1 MPPSSIYRPEV
12 SMPRHMVD
20 PPGGWRY
27 GFPKAYDRATDGDD
41 FMAWLVAQGYPQA
54 EIDRMGDHFY
64 VRQWY
69 DADSDS
75 AEPGFSKGTLLNP
88 R

>member
-1 MPPSSIYRPEV
+1 
-12 SMPRHMVD
+12 MPRHMVD

-27 GFPKAYDRATDGDD
+27 GFPRPYDRVTDGDD

-64 VRQWY
+64 VRRWQEP
-69 DADSDS
+69 DSDGAGS
-75 AEPGFSKGTLLNP
+75 GSQKGTPINP